1 MFSSLVIDHTG
12 MHVVTIQNNEKVH
25 VFPVTIEQDMGTE
38 VEILGGIQAAD
49 AGVASPSDLLHEGE
63 DVQFARRQRDHR
75 WPEEPAV
82 FVTQNVTRL

>member
-1 MFSSLVIDHTG
+1 MD
-12 MHVVTIQNNEKVH
+12 VVTIQNNEKVH
-25 VFPVTIEQDMGTE
+25 VFPVTIGQDMGTE

-49 AGVASPSDLLHEGE
+49 AGVASPVTFCMKVKTCSSL
-63 DVQFARRQRDHR
+63 RRQRDHR